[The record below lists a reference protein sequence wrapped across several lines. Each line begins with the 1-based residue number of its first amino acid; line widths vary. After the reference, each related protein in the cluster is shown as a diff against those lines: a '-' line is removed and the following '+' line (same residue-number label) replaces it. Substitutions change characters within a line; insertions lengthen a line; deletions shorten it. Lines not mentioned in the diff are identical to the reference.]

1 MLNKLFISFVLV
13 LFSFVA
19 VAQENAKPDEVKP
32 AEVSGKPE
40 VAKAPESPAKSLD
53 EVLAISDKDVVLGD
67 KNAPVTIIEYASMTC
82 HHCADFHNKV
92 FDELKTKY
100 IDTGKVKFVFRDF
113 PLDEP
118 AMRGSILAR
127 CASKGGQEEFLKF
140 TKVMFSTQG
149 DWAGKK
155 NYLEVLSNIAKLGGM
170 KGEEFESCM
179 ADKELEKQIITGK
192 FDAAKSLQIRS
203 TPSFFINGELHSGA
217 KDIKYMSEA
226 IDAAIGGVKLDV
238 KTEEKPAVES
248 DTKEPAKP

>member
-1 MLNKLFISFVLV
+1 MLNKLFISVLLV

-19 VAQENAKPDEVKP
+19 VAQEDAKPEAVKP
-32 AEVSGKPE
+32 AEVSDKTD
-40 VAKAPESPAKSLD
+40 ATIAPELPAKSAN

-100 IDTGKVKFVFRDF
+100 VDTGKVKFVFRDF

-118 AMRGSILAR
+118 AMRGSMLAR
-127 CASKGGQEEFLKF
+127 CASKNGHEQFLKF

-170 KGEEFESCM
+170 KGEDFESCM
-179 ADKELEKQIITGK
+179 ADKELEKQIIVGK

-203 TPSFFINGELHSGA
+203 TPSFFINGELHNGA
-217 KDIKYMSEA
+217 KDVKYMSEA
-226 IDAAIGGVKLDV
+226 IDAAIGGVKVNV
-238 KTEEKPAVES
+238 KTEEKPEAEV
-248 DTKEPAKP
+248 DKKEPVKP